1 MRPRLSQRGQTTVEF
16 ALVLPALFLFLFGV
30 FQVGGAYFNKEAL
43 QTSARDGAR
52 AASIHSG
59 DTWANIQADAI
70 AAVKANATGLTWSN
84 VTTSV
89 TCSTATCGTGDVV
102 TVTLSSRG
110 SSGSTASRRA
120 ARSAPPRSSAWS
132 EPRHAP
138 SGQESTCAKKVIET
152 DALCR

>member
-1 MRPRLSQRGQTTVEF
+1 VNRRRHSQRGQTTVEF
-16 ALVLPALFLFLFGV
+16 ALILPALFLFLFGI

-52 AASIHSG
+52 AASIHTG

-70 AAVKANATGLTWSN
+70 AAVKANATGLTWSK

-102 TVTLSSRG
+102 TVTLTYPWKLGVYTFST
-110 SSGSTASRRA
+110 SGTLST
-120 ARSAPPRSSAWS
+120 
-132 EPRHAP
+132 
-138 SGQESTCAKKVIET
+138 STQLRME
-152 DALCR
+152 